1 MNIQEMNVRKME
13 LMIPITKTDVP
24 ALQHNIKYIFQ
35 YLPVKK
41 IVLVGA
47 DNIKGILP
55 ENPQIEY
62 MNENELYPEM
72 NFGHI
77 KEMMEKLCGTGRRTG
92 WYFQQFIKMA
102 YATICKDEYYLIW
115 DGDTTP
121 ITHIDFFDKETGKPF
136 LGYRGHEKCDAPFY
150 PVMDKLLPNHLLK
163 KTVQESYIAEH
174 LLVNCDIM
182 RKLITDIEANDEIEG
197 KYFYEKILN
206 AVDSKVLNLSGFS
219 EFETYATYVQ
229 RKYPDFYVERFWKN
243 LRNGKT
249 FFGNNPSEEQYHWAS
264 KEFITLSLED
274 FDRQYLISKILCAPY
289 FQKRVSFAR
298 IYGIINPIYKCIYS
312 GRLWLRN
319 IIYGKN
325 NINRK

>member
-1 MNIQEMNVRKME
+1 MQRANNKMLE

-24 ALQHNIKYIFQ
+24 ALQHNIKYIFK

-41 IVLVGA
+41 IVLIGA

-55 ENPQIEY
+55 DNLKIEY
-62 MNENELYPEM
+62 MNENELYPNM
-72 NFGHI
+72 NFGNI
-77 KEMMEKLCGTGRRTG
+77 KTLMEKLCGTGRRTG

-102 YATICKDEYYLIW
+102 YATICKDDYYLIW

-121 ITHIDFFDKETGKPF
+121 ITNIDFFDKNTEKPF
-136 LGYRGHEKCDAPFY
+136 LGYRGHEKCDEPFY
-150 PVMDKLLPNHLLK
+150 PVMEILLPNHLLK

-174 LLVNCDIM
+174 MLVNCKIM
-182 RKLITDIEANDEIEG
+182 CNLISDIEANDKING

-206 AVDSKVLNLSGFS
+206 AIDSKVLNLSGFS

-229 RKYPDFYVERFWKN
+229 RKYPDFYIERFWKN

-249 FFGNNPSEEQYHWAS
+249 FFGNNPSKEQYNWAS

-274 FDRQYLISKILCAPY
+274 FDRQYLISKLLCSSF
-289 FQKRVSFAR
+289 FQRKLSFSTV
-298 IYGIINPIYKCIYS
+298 YNIINPIYKCVYS
-312 GRLWLRN
+312 ARLLLRN
-319 IIYGKN
+319 IIY
-325 NINRK
+325 RKKS